1 MPRGRDLGPRAQSAC
16 EHTRQS
22 TAGSNQYQGMIACL
36 DCGKLMGQLYYRVD
50 RHLIRSCPPFTTV
63 VDAATSPLRHQLRE
77 MCSENQELEQRNREL
92 NMELKEVRRDAKA
105 KIQVCKE
112 VYLELEQQAERLIE
126 KVKNFEENKDRAW
139 EKIPERHP
147 ERKNKQTAARSSAT
161 AMTAESSESEVEIP
175 EIFKRGRPAA
185 SAHEP

>member
-1 MPRGRDLGPRAQSAC
+1 MPRGRELGPRAQSAC
-16 EHTRQS
+16 EHRRQS

-50 RHLIRSCPPFTTV
+50 PQLVRTCPPFSTMLQSV
-63 VDAATSPLRHQLRE
+63 RSPLEHQLRE
-77 MCSENQELEQRNREL
+77 IVSENEELDLKNREL
-92 NMELKEVRRDAKA
+92 HLELKEVRRDAKA
-105 KIQVCKE
+105 KIQACKE

-147 ERKNKQTAARSSAT
+147 ERKNRQTAARSSAT